1 MSRATRRFWP
11 APARSAS
18 PVRSRSAPS
27 PAGRLVTRALT
38 GQELDEL
45 GDHKPGSANVGRSV
59 GWGAG
64 ATVLALDA
72 AKAYVPATVAH
83 LAGAGDDLV
92 AAMGIAGMAGHI
104 TVVGGRGAACALGAM
119 FAADPKVM
127 TVDLVPLVG
136 GAALHRN
143 PQSVAVTALA
153 LPVLSWGLNRRLRP
167 GLWALLLITVLF
179 GKRLLGTKGVTP
191 THRRG
196 WVVASVLAGQGRLTA
211 GGACASHS

>member
-1 MSRATRRFWP
+1 MSRVTRRF
-11 APARSAS
+11 SAGAGALCLAGAFAVGAI
-18 PVRSRSAPS
+18 PT
-27 PAGRLVTRALT
+27 GRLVTRALT

-72 AKAYVPATVAH
+72 AKAYAPATAAH

-127 TVDLVPLVG
+127 TIDLVPLVG

-143 PQSVAVTALA
+143 PQAVAVTALA

-167 GLWALLLITVLF
+167 GLWTLLLITVLF
-179 GKRLLGTKGVTP
+179 GKRLLGTKGVTRP
-191 THRRG
+191 TDAAGWWRRF
-196 WVVASVLAGQGRLTA
+196 WLDRDD
-211 GGACASHS
+211 